1 MELIELVKAFLTN
14 NSPEQVIYN
23 PTVTAEFDN
32 LFRKVFKQKPSCLG
46 CGSKVYEDYNLLIR
60 FSNGE
65 TVKPKNDM
73 NQFKLKKGAEG
84 SDMIVYD
91 PISRADYSE
100 RSSGWCD
107 TIALN
112 VLSVNPTEIKKF
124 ESYPEKW
131 QELVEDRKI
140 EIEKGREIR
149 EAADK
154 KIIAM
159 EEQDAARLKA
169 EAESAIGVNGL
180 DTNVAIN
187 SDEVTEAQVTTDPD
201 SKNLINNDVARNTQ
215 HGKGKHGKGR

>member
-1 MELIELVKAFLTN
+1 MELIELVKAFLQN
-14 NSPEQVIYN
+14 NSPEKVIYN
-23 PTVTAEFDN
+23 PAVTAEFDN
-32 LFRKVFKQKPSCLG
+32 LYRKVFKQKPSCLG
-46 CGSKVYEDYNLLIR
+46 CGNKVYEDYNLLTR
-60 FSNGE
+60 FANGE
-65 TVKPKNDM
+65 AVKPNNDM

-91 PISRADYSE
+91 PISNADYSE

-112 VLSVNPTEIKKF
+112 VLSVNPSEIKKF
-124 ESYPEKW
+124 DEFPDNW
-131 QELVEDRKI
+131 QELAAAQKEVNDAS
-140 EIEKGREIR
+140 RELR

-180 DTNVAIN
+180 TDTNVAIN
-187 SDEVTEAQVTTDPD
+187 SDDVTDEPD
-201 SKNLINNDVARNTQ
+201 AKNLINTPVERQSQ